1 MRVDGGKSTVGPRH
15 KSETAEE
22 KKRREQLSL
31 RKAKKRRKDREE
43 KELARIEMAE
53 EKEEEDDE
61 DYGLNNEFAGI
72 KKTTKTHRNRPLK
85 AGDQED
91 DQEDSDKLVFKKRK
105 HKKHRS
111 ARDKE
116 YENDSNESSSASSHH
131 HSHKKHSQRSANQA
145 MTNKV
150 GIPWIRRH
158 TIATNTMEV
167 KKEEENLLD
176 KITQNKTIQER
187 YSGGGQ
193 DC

>member
-43 KELARIEMAE
+43 KELARIKMAE

-61 DYGLNNEFAGI
+61 DYGLNNESAGI
-72 KKTTKTHRNRPLK
+72 KKTTKTHRKGHSSQLIRRTIRRTPTNWCSRNVNIKNTGLQGTKNTRPTQMNL
-85 AGDQED
+85 
-91 DQEDSDKLVFKKRK
+91 
-105 HKKHRS
+105 HRLLLITITIT
-111 ARDKE
+111 
-116 YENDSNESSSASSHH
+116 NTSH
-131 HSHKKHSQRSANQA
+131 RSANQA

-167 KKEEENLLD
+167 KKRRR
-176 KITQNKTIQER
+176 KPPR
-187 YSGGGQ
+187 
-193 DC
+193 